1 MLDKI
6 NKLINE
12 YRGKEQLVALKCYD
26 IVKECKVLDE
36 EEFINK
42 VHKEA
47 IIEMGCE
54 VISVKK
60 LINILDEM
68 KNS

>member
-1 MLDKI
+1 MLEKI

-26 IVKECKVLDE
+26 IVKECKVHE

-47 IIEMGCE
+47 IVEMGCE